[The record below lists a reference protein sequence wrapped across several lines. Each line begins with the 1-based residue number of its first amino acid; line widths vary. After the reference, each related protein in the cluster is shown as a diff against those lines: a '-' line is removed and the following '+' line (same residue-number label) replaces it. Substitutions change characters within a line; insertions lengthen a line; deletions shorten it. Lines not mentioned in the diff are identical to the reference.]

1 MRGGGSSGCT
11 SIFLVDNVLESLD
24 GDFSQSDFQKGA
36 HQRPYH
42 VAQESVRRDGED
54 KFVVHA
60 VPMRLRDMA
69 DEVVDLRVHLREA
82 CKVLILKQ

>member
-11 SIFLVDNVLESLD
+11 SIFLVDNILESLD

-36 HQRPYH
+36 DEGADH
-42 VAQESVRRDGED
+42 VAQETVRRDGENQL
-54 KFVVHA
+54 VVHA

-69 DEVVDLRVHLREA
+69 DEIVDLRMYLREA
-82 CKVLILKQ
+82 GKILILK